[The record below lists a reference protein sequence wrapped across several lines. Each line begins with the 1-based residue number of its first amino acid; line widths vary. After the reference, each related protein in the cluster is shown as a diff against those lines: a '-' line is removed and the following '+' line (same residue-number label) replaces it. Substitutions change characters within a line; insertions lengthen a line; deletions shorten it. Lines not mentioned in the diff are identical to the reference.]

1 MGTGISAPPISSD
14 SPESAAPAGAVAT
27 VRAAAILP
35 WIATAVAFAVLFAKP
50 IYLLARDWWTMPEAG
65 HGLLLAPVA
74 IWMAWRSGIGPDAK
88 PNRTLGITLL
98 LLAIAVRTASGLA
111 AELFTMRGSVVI
123 ALAGI
128 TAYEFGFRQLLR
140 WWLPFALICL
150 SIPLPELITQTLAL
164 PLQFKASRMGAA
176 LLEMR
181 SVPVRL
187 AGNVIQLP
195 GRELFVTE
203 ACSGLRS
210 LTALLSMSVLLG
222 ALVLKK
228 PVTRMALLLFAVP
241 VAIVVNGIRVFL
253 TGYLVYYV
261 SPAYGEGFMHVTEGW
276 LLFLVSLSILAG
288 MAWIGGLVERLT
300 QSNDQAAEPQHA

>member
-1 MGTGISAPPISSD
+1 
-14 SPESAAPAGAVAT
+14 
-27 VRAAAILP
+27 
-35 WIATAVAFAVLFAKP
+35 
-50 IYLLARDWWTMPEAG
+50 
-65 HGLLLAPVA
+65 
-74 IWMAWRSGIGPDAK
+74 
-88 PNRTLGITLL
+88 
-98 LLAIAVRTASGLA
+98 
-111 AELFTMRGSVVI
+111 VI

-128 TAYEFGFRQLLR
+128 TVYEFGFKQLLR

-181 SVPVRL
+181 NVPVRL

-210 LTALLSMSVLLG
+210 LTALISMSVLLG

-228 PVTRMALLLFAVP
+228 PVTRAALLLLAVP

-253 TGYLVYYV
+253 TGFLVYYV
-261 SPAYGEGFMHVTEGW
+261 SPSYGEGFMHVTEGW
-276 LLFLVSLSILAG
+276 LLFLVSMSILAG
-288 MAWIGGLVERLT
+288 IAWIGGLAERLMQPS
-300 QSNDQAAEPQHA
+300 QSAHPMEPEHA